1 MPVLADSTG
10 NFVAETTAKLLERLA
25 FQVNTTLHAHHA
37 EPVHDLRVA
46 IRRFNQ
52 VLVTFRSALPAR
64 EVKRIR
70 RKLKNLLNAAGDVRD
85 CDVLAKMLAKRDLA
99 GAAALKKKLQEH
111 RKAAV
116 PVLTAALERW
126 VARRSSSKWRAALTA
141 CPARDAFQRG
151 LRRSGRKFLAHGDA
165 AAAEKASATELHRFR
180 IETKKFRYALELF
193 EPSWGAPVSQWLE
206 RLKPVQTLL
215 GDIHDSFMARE
226 MAASF
231 GGTPEIE
238 AWLKRR
244 QRRKT
249 REFRRVWQESFPA
262 PDHRLRIDALRQ
274 PPRKPA
280 AASAARPATPVA
292 VA

>member
-1 MPVLADSTG
+1 MPAPATNGD
-10 NFVAETTAKLLERLA
+10 FVGETTAKLLERLA
-25 FQVNTTLHAHHA
+25 YQVNTTLHSHQA

-52 VLVTFRSALPAR
+52 ALLTFHGALPGR

-70 RKLKNLLNAAGDVRD
+70 RKLKGLLDAAGDVRD
-85 CDVLAKMLAKRDLA
+85 CDVLAKMLAKRNLR
-99 GAAALKKKLQEH
+99 GAASLKRKLQEH
-111 RKAAV
+111 RKTAV
-116 PVLTAALERW
+116 PLLTAALERW

-141 CPARDAFQRG
+141 CPAPDAFQPG
-151 LRRSGRKFLAHGDA
+151 LRRSGRKFLARGEA
-165 AAAEKASATELHRFR
+165 AAAEKASAAELHRFR
-180 IETKKFRYALELF
+180 IEAKKFRYALELF

-215 GDIHDSFMARE
+215 GEIHDSFMARE

-249 REFRRVWQESFPA
+249 REFRRAWQESFPG

-274 PPRKPA
+274 PPHKPA
-280 AASAARPATPVA
+280 TAVRPATPAA